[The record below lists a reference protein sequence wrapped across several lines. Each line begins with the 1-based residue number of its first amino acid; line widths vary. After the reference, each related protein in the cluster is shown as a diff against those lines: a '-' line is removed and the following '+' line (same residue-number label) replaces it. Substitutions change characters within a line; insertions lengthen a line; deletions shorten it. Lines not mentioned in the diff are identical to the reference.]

1 MSFDPQTLRAA
12 FGRFLTGVTV
22 VTTRDADGTAY
33 GFTANSFTSVSMD
46 PPLLLVCP
54 GKFLSSFD
62 AFANCSHF
70 AINILAEG
78 QEDIANTFAG
88 YKGDRFARVAWS
100 DDCHGV
106 PVIDGAIAQFSCSTH
121 QIIPAGDHIVL
132 MGQVRD
138 FCQRDALGLGYS
150 SGRFFSLGMERD
162 AATAHPNAVQIAGA
176 IIEYDG
182 KILMQP
188 QNNHWSLPQIETKPD
203 TSARQSLLDRFRT
216 LGLQA
221 KLGKVFSIYTDRATG
236 QRSTFVQAHATAA
249 PPKAAGT
256 LIPIADL
263 DQIKVASPAQSAM
276 LARYAIERTT
286 GHFNLYV
293 GDDHSGDIHYHDERP

>member
-1 MSFDPQTLRAA
+1 MTFDAQALRAA

-22 VTTRDADGTAY
+22 VTTRTADGSAY
-33 GFTANSFTSVSMD
+33 GFTANSFTSVSID

-62 AFANCSHF
+62 AFAKCNHF

-88 YKGDRFARVAWS
+88 YKGDRFARVTCS

-106 PVIDGAIAQFSCSTH
+106 PLIDGAVAQFSCSTH
-121 QIIPAGDHIVL
+121 QVIPAGDHIVL

-138 FCQRDALGLGYS
+138 FSHRDALGLGYS

-162 AATAHPNAVQIAGA
+162 AATTHPNTTQIVGA
-176 IIEYDG
+176 IVEYDG
-182 KILMQP
+182 KILMQSI
-188 QNNHWSLPQIETKPD
+188 NDHWSLPKLEATPN
-203 TSARQSLLDRFRT
+203 TSARRSLLDWFHT

-221 KLGKVFSIYTDRATG
+221 NLGKVFSIYTDRATQ
-236 QRSTFVQAHATAA
+236 QRSTYIQARAISA
-249 PPKAAGT
+249 PPKATGT
-256 LIPIADL
+256 LIPITDL
-263 DQIKVASPAQSAM
+263 AQIKIVSHAQSAM
-276 LARYAIERTT
+276 LARYAVERTT

>member
-1 MSFDPQTLRAA
+1 MTFDPQTLRAA

-22 VTTRDADGTAY
+22 VTTRGADGTAY

-46 PPLLLVCP
+46 PPLVLVCP

-62 AFANCSHF
+62 VFANCSHF

-78 QEDIANTFAG
+78 QEDVANTFAG
-88 YKGDRFARVAWS
+88 YKGDRFARVTWS
-100 DDCHGV
+100 DDIHGI

-121 QIIPAGDHIVL
+121 HIMPAGDHIVL

-138 FCQRDALGLGYS
+138 FSQRDALGLGYS
-150 SGRFFSLGMERD
+150 AGRFFSLGMERD
-162 AATAHPNAVQIAGA
+162 AATAHPNTPQIAGA

-182 KILMQP
+182 KILMQRS
-188 QNNHWSLPQIETKPD
+188 HDFWSLPQVETTPD
-203 TSARQSLLDRFRT
+203 TSARQNLMALCDT
-216 LGLQA
+216 LGLGA
-221 KLGKVFSIYTDRATG
+221 KLGKVFSIYTDRASGRRYTYI
-236 QRSTFVQAHATAA
+236 QAHATTA
-249 PPKAAGT
+249 PPDSAGT

-263 DQIKVASPAQSAM
+263 DQIKVASPAHSAM
-276 LARYAIERTT
+276 LARYAIERAT

-293 GDDHSGDIHYHDERP
+293 GYDHSGDIHSHDERP